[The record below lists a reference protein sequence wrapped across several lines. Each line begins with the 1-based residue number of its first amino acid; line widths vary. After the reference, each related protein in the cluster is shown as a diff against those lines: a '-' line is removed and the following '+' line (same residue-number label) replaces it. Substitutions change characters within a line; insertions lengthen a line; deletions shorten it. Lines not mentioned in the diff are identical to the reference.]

1 MISNLVS
8 KRTVREFETSI
19 DSLIKLSQTGC
30 SQTLLILY
38 AQCNCKWLYWFGA
51 IFCKILAFLIRQT
64 VVNNWAKM
72 VMGRVGKWAKL
83 TSFQ

>member
-8 KRTVREFETSI
+8 KRTDREFEISI

-30 SQTLLILY
+30 SQTLLICTPNATANGCIGLV
-38 AQCNCKWLYWFGA
+38 LS
-51 IFCKILAFLIRQT
+51 FLICQT

-72 VMGRVGKWAKL
+72 VWAEL
-83 TSFQ
+83 VSGPS

>member
-8 KRTVREFETSI
+8 KRTDREFETSI

-30 SQTLLILY
+30 SQTLLICTPN
-38 AQCNCKWLYWFGA
+38 ATANGCTYWFGA
-51 IFCKILAFLIRQT
+51 IFCKILAFLICQT

-72 VMGRVGKWAKL
+72 VWAEL
-83 TSFQ
+83 VSGPS

>member
-8 KRTVREFETSI
+8 KRTDREFETSI

-38 AQCNCKWLYWFGA
+38 AQCNCKWLFG
-51 IFCKILAFLIRQT
+51 LVL
-64 VVNNWAKM
+64 
-72 VMGRVGKWAKL
+72 
-83 TSFQ
+83 SFVKY